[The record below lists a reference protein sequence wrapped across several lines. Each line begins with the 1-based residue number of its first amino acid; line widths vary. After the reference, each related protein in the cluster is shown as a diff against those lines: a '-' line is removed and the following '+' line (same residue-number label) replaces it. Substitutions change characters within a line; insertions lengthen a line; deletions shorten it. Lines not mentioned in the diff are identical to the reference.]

1 MGDRSVQVLQS
12 LRVGTVFIGVQLNW
26 AVPGQQLQKLSELP
40 ADRLWIRSTDAGFEA
55 RSSALLVVGHAP
67 LAAQLGVG
75 EGVQKVGVGANHQ
88 VEVAGEILAVF
99 KGLEAVGDQG
109 LVHGCLM
116 AILLLEEQAVPAEPR
131 GLAANGLWRDRQFS
145 RNLAEPGAGD
155 GAIKDQREEIWPFKP
170 IGRLKGLVAE

>member
-1 MGDRSVQVLQS
+1 ML
-12 LRVGTVFIGVQLNW
+12 IGAELNR
-26 AVPGQQLQKLSELP
+26 AIPRKELQKFSEFP
-40 ADRLWIRSTDAGFEA
+40 ADRPGIRSPNAPFETL
-55 RSSALLVVGHAP
+55 SSALLVVGHAP

-109 LVHGCLM
+109 LVYGCLM

-131 GLAANGLWRDRQFS
+131 GLAANGLWGDRQFS
-145 RNLAEPGAGD
+145 RNLPEPGTGD
-155 GAIKDQREEIWPFKP
+155 GAIKDRREEIRPFEP
-170 IGRLKGLVAE
+170 IRRLKGLVAE